1 MCPADGLLPMCG
13 ADMIAI
19 FNLLTSIIDIYTF
32 LLIMSVVLSWLVAFN
47 VVNTQNRFV
56 YMVGDF
62 LHRITEP
69 VLGPIRRFMPNM
81 GGLDISPIILILA
94 LYFIRDLL
102 RDILL

>member
-47 VVNTQNRFV
+47 VVNTQNRV
-56 YMVGDF
+56 V
-62 LHRITEP
+62 
-69 VLGPIRRFMPNM
+69 
-81 GGLDISPIILILA
+81 
-94 LYFIRDLL
+94 
-102 RDILL
+102 